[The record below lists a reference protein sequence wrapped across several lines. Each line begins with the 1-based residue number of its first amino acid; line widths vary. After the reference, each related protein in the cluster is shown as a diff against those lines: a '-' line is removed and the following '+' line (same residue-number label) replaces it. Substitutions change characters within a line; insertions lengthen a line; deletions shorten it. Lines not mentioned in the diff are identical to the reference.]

1 MSSWEIVSAN
11 RDCHDLSELCP
22 WLNERRDI
30 AMAAKLIPIVD
41 RLTRLLD
48 MRESAKSEGN

>member
-11 RDCHDLSELCP
+11 RDCHDLSELWP
-22 WLNERRDI
+22 WLSERRDI
-30 AMAAKLIPIVD
+30 ATAAKLIPSVD

-48 MRESAKSEGN
+48 MRESAKSKRN